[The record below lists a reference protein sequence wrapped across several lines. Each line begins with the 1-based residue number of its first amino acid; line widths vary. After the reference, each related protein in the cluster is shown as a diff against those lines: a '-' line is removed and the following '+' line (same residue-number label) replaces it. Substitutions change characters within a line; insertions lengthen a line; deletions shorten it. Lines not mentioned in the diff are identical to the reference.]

1 MLRLALSVA
10 NRTVGQLK
18 LATNVVLLLQNEP
31 LSNLIRRW
39 LPRRIKY
46 FGLGAQK
53 LLWVAVTIET
63 PTHEQ
68 CLRLV
73 DNRHG
78 GEIAV
83 ARRATYTFGYVD
95 TVIEVDKLGQ
105 VVNLVPLHGYILG
118 ITVADEFE
126 LGAFGQY
133 LLVTTHTRL
142 DGGDVG

>member
-31 LSNLIRRW
+31 LGDLIRRW

-46 FGLGAQK
+46 FGLRAQK
-53 LLWVAVTIET
+53 LLWIAVTIET
-63 PTHEQ
+63 PAHVQ
-68 CLRLV
+68 RLRLV

-83 ARRATYTFGYVD
+83 ARRATYPFGYVD
-95 TVIEVDKLGQ
+95 TVIEIDKLGQ
-105 VVNLVPLHGYILG
+105 VVYLVPLHRYILR
-118 ITVADEFE
+118 ITVTDEFE
-126 LGAFGQY
+126 LGTFG
-133 LLVTTHTRL
+133 
-142 DGGDVG
+142 